1 VLFGFQQLADIG
13 LRALS
18 PGVNDPTTAML
29 CIDQLGEGLIRVQDT
44 DDRPTVAVDDEGTP
58 RVIYPSISFDRFL
71 TISFKHIRHYGG
83 SDPFVCR
90 HMVRVLEAV
99 HNSVTNVQARAAVAE
114 EARMTVAA
122 ITAAEPL
129 PADLAGV
136 RLAASWAYVEDESRP
151 PVVPDGE

>member
-1 VLFGFQQLADIG
+1 
-13 LRALS
+13 
-18 PGVNDPTTAML
+18 
-29 CIDQLGEGLIRVQDT
+29 
-44 DDRPTVAVDDEGTP
+44 VAVDDEGTP

-99 HNSVTNVQARAAVAE
+99 HNSVTNVRARAAVAE

-136 RLAASWAYVEDESRP
+136 RMAASWAYVEDESRP
-151 PVVPDGE
+151 PVVPDSE